1 MEVVELLF
9 GLPAEFL
16 FAPHSMNNCSYVKK
30 PTDREHGPVVDEMYY
45 NVGPEI
51 RHRTN
56 CRVHRGP
63 DQSLAP

>member
-30 PTDREHGPVVDEMYY
+30 PTDREPGPVVDEMYY

-56 CRVHRGP
+56 
-63 DQSLAP
+63 